1 MKQSLRRHTRG
12 LTLVELLV
20 ALVLGLLVTIVIA
33 NVFLA
38 NKQIDRLNENTARAQ
53 ESARYAFEILARDLR
68 EAGVILCGAG
78 LPVANVL
85 NNQASWWAQWGD
97 GIRGYD
103 ENAAGFPKNV
113 GTDKADRAEGT
124 DAVIVYRAS
133 DDSVLI
139 TSHDPDSAKFTV
151 KVNTNN
157 PDFKTGDVAMAC
169 DGKQAALF
177 QITNVQDEKKIVYD
191 TNTDKNVK
199 PGNFTKELRLSKC
212 PPTEEN
218 SPTFQCGWIS
228 RLTAHAWYI
237 GCNGRAPCTN
247 REGRSLYRLNLTREN
262 KNAKVE
268 AEELAEGVSNMQIEY
283 LTRDRDTCTLANSCY
298 APASDSNISNNW
310 SAVVAAR
317 LTLKQATLERVG
329 TDQRVIERPWVTVV
343 ALRNRTP

>member
-1 MKQSLRRHTRG
+1 MKQSQRRHTRG

-20 ALVLGLLVTIVIA
+20 ALVLGLLVTIVVA

-38 NKQIDRLNENTARAQ
+38 NKQIYRLNENTARAQ

-78 LPVANVL
+78 VPVANVL
-85 NNQASWWAQWGD
+85 NGQASTWWARWGD

-103 ENAAGFPKNV
+103 ANATDFPKNV
-113 GTDKADRAEGT
+113 GTDAADRAADT

-133 DDSVLI
+133 ENSVII
-139 TSHDPDSAKFTV
+139 TSHEPESAQF

-157 PDFKTGDVAMAC
+157 HGFNYGDVVMAC

-237 GCNGRAPCTN
+237 GCNGRAPCAN
-247 REGRSLYRLNLTREN
+247 PEGRSLYRLTITNN
-262 KNAKVE
+262 KGTASST
-268 AEELAEGVSNMQIEY
+268 AEELAEGVSDMQITY
-283 LTRDRDTCTLANSCY
+283 LARDANGTLTNSY
-298 APASDSNISNNW
+298 VAASDISDW
-310 SAVVAAR
+310 SSVVAAR
-317 LTLKQATLERVG
+317 LALTQTTLERVG
-329 TDQRVIERPWVTVV
+329 TNQQVIERPWVTVV
-343 ALRNRTP
+343 ALRNRMP